1 MKKNMNII
9 HRAIR
14 IVLALAAGVLV
25 ALGVVTGPFAVV
37 LAVFALVFLVTSF
50 FAVCPIYTIMGIST
64 RRK

>member
-1 MKKNMNII
+1 MKKNMNIVD
-9 HRAIR
+9 RAIR
-14 IVLALAAGVLV
+14 IVLALAAGVRV